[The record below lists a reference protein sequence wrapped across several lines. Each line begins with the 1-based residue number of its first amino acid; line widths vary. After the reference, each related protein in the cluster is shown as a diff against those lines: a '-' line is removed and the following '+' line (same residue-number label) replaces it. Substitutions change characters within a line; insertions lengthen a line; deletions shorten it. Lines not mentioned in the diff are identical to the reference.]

1 MRNNS
6 LFYNTIIPRLDSVL
20 AIDKSFDLIHR
31 KLAIGG
37 RDATIYFID
46 GFVKDE
52 VLQKLLQQF
61 QSMKEKDMPDTVHEF
76 LDKFIPYFEVDLLQ
90 DEKTILKHILSGAP
104 CLFIDGYDYGI
115 SIDCRTYPARSVD
128 EPDKDKVM
136 RGSKDGFV
144 ETVVFNTALIR
155 RRIRD
160 PKLRM
165 EMFEVG
171 ESSRTDVVV
180 CYMDGRADSKLLDR
194 LRERLQQLKVDA
206 LSLNQES
213 LAEALYE
220 STWLNP
226 FPNFKYCERP
236 DSTAASLLEGQIA
249 ILVDNSPAV
258 MLLPTSV
265 FDIME
270 EANDYY
276 FPPVTGTYIRIT
288 RFLTNL
294 ITWLMTPTFL
304 LFVLNPEWLPPVF
317 EFILVKEP
325 QNIPLFWQFLILELA
340 IDGLRLAS
348 INTPTM
354 LSTPLSVVAGLV
366 IGEFAVSSGWFNSEA
381 MLYMAFVA
389 IATYAQTSFEIGY
402 ALKFMRL
409 QLLILT
415 QLFGLW
421 GYIAGILVTVCTVAF
436 NKTLSGRNYLY
447 PLIPWDGKQ
456 LLKRLFR
463 VSLQWSE
470 KNKYSKRKM

>member
-1 MRNNS
+1 
-6 LFYNTIIPRLDSVL
+6 
-20 AIDKSFDLIHR
+20 
-31 KLAIGG
+31 
-37 RDATIYFID
+37 
-46 GFVKDE
+46 
-52 VLQKLLQQF
+52 
-61 QSMKEKDMPDTVHEF
+61 MPETAHEF

-104 CLFIDGYDYGI
+104 CLFLDGYDCGI
-115 SIDCRTYPARSVD
+115 SIDCRTYPARSID

-165 EMFEVG
+165 EMFEIG
-171 ESSRTDVVV
+171 DSSRTDVVIS
-180 CYMDGRADSKLLDR
+180 YMEGRADEKLLNK
-194 LRERLQQLKVDA
+194 LRERLNNLKVDA

-288 RFLTNL
+288 RFLINL

-304 LFVLNPEWLPPVF
+304 LFVLNPEWLPPAF
-317 EFILVKEP
+317 EFILIKEP

-389 IATYAQTSFEIGY
+389 IATYAQTSFEMGY

-415 QLFGLW
+415 QIFGLW
-421 GYIAGILVTVCTVAF
+421 GYIAGILVTFCAVAF

-447 PLIPWDGKQ
+447 PLIPWDGRQ
-456 LLKRLFR
+456 LIKRLFR

-470 KNKYSKRKM
+470 RNKYSKH

>member
-1 MRNNS
+1 MPNNIS
-6 LFYNTIIPRLDSVL
+6 YYNDLIPKLDKIL
-20 AIDKSFDLIHR
+20 AVDKSFDLIHR
-31 KLAIGG
+31 KLAIGD
-37 RDATIYFID
+37 RDATLYFID

-52 VLQKLLQQF
+52 LLQKMLQQF
-61 QSMKEKDMPDTVHEF
+61 QSIKAKDMPDTVHEM
-76 LDKFIPYFEVDLLQ
+76 LDGFVPYFEVDLICE
-90 DEKTILKHILSGAP
+90 EKDILKQILSGVP
-104 CLFIDGYDYGI
+104 CLFIDGYDMGI
-115 SIDCRTYPARSVD
+115 AIDCRTYPARSVE

-144 ETVVFNTALIR
+144 ETVVFNTALLR

-171 ESSRTDVVV
+171 DSSRTDVVL
-180 CYMDGRADSKLLDR
+180 CYMDGRADEKLLTK
-194 LRERLQQLKVDA
+194 LRSRITKLKVDA

-213 LAEALYE
+213 LAEALYD

-236 DSTAASLLEGQIA
+236 DSTAASVLEGQIA
-249 ILVDNSPAV
+249 ILVDNSPAA

-288 RFLTNL
+288 RFLINL

-304 LFVLNPEWLPPVF
+304 LFVLNPQWLPPAF

-389 IATYAQTSFEIGY
+389 ISTYAQTSFEMGY

-409 QLLILT
+409 ILLILT
-415 QLFGLW
+415 QLFSIW
-421 GYIAGILVTVCTVAF
+421 GYIAGILITVLSVAF

-447 PLIPWDGKQ
+447 PLIPWDGRQ
-456 LLKRLFR
+456 FLKRMFR

-470 KNKYSKRKM
+470 KKNKGEYK

>member
-1 MRNNS
+1 MSNS
-6 LFYNTIIPRLDSVL
+6 KQFYSELIPRLDKIL
-20 AIDKSFDLIHR
+20 AIDKNFDLMNR
-31 KLAIGG
+31 RLSIGD
-37 RDATIYFID
+37 RDASLYLVD

-52 VLQKLLQQF
+52 LLQKMLQQF
-61 QSMKEKDMPDTVHEF
+61 QTLKKSDMPDSVHDL
-76 LDKFIPYFEVDLLQ
+76 LDACIPFYEVDLI
-90 DEKTILKHILSGAP
+90 ETEEEILKQILSGVP
-104 CLFIDGYDYGI
+104 CLFIDGYDKGI
-115 SIDCRTYPARSVD
+115 AIDCRTYPARSVD
-128 EPDKDKVM
+128 EPEKDKVM

-171 ESSRTDVVV
+171 DSSRTDVVV
-180 CYMDGRADSKLLDR
+180 CYVDGRADETFLSKLRDR
-194 LRERLQQLKVDA
+194 LKELRVDA

-249 ILVDNSPAV
+249 ILVDNSPAA
-258 MLLPTSV
+258 MLLPTSF

-276 FPPVTGTYIRIT
+276 FPPITGTYIRLT
-288 RFLTNL
+288 RFIINL

-304 LFVLNPEWLPPVF
+304 LFVLNPTWLPPALS
-317 EFILVKEP
+317 FILVKEP
-325 QNIPLFWQFLILELA
+325 QNIPLFWQFIFLEIA

-366 IGEFAVSSGWFNSEA
+366 IGEFAVSSGWFNAEA

-389 IATYAQTSFEIGY
+389 ISTYAMTSFEIGY

-409 QLLILT
+409 LLLILT
-415 QLFGLW
+415 QLFELP
-421 GYIAGILVTVCTVAF
+421 GYIIGVLITIGSIAF
-436 NKTLSGRNYLY
+436 NKTLFGRNYLY
-447 PLIPWDGKQ
+447 PLIPFDGRQ

-463 VSLQWSE
+463 VSLKWSE
-470 KNKYSKRKM
+470 KNKKTKKG